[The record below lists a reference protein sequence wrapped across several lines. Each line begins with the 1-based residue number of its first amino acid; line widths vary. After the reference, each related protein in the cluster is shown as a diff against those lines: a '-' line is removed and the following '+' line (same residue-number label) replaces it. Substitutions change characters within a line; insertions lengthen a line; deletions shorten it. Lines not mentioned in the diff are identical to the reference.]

1 MNLLNLW
8 IWTCYSW
15 IWTRSFE
22 FQLVLLSSQLVI
34 SKSQLATR
42 NSQLVTRVLSY
53 HVPIIVITVIH
64 LVAKQM
70 SLVKMFCLHYLCLK
84 SLIVVTRI
92 SLIFLLDEF
101 FIFSFLVLLKEM
113 KTLGESKI
121 SSCYF
126 CIWRRSRELVGRVS
140 PRFPFVTLVV
150 ESFSS
155 DHLRTMIRYWAESH
169 LRFYQTSTMKLS

>member
-8 IWTCYSW
+8 T
-15 IWTRSFE
+15 WTRYSRIWNRTFD

-42 NSQLVTRVLSY
+42 NSQLVTRDLSY
-53 HVPIIVITVIH
+53 HVAIIVITVIH

-70 SLVKMFCLHYLCLK
+70 SLVKVFSLHYFCLK

-92 SLIFLLDEF
+92 SLIFLLDKF

-113 KTLGESKI
+113 KTPGESKI
-121 SSCYF
+121 LSCYF
-126 CIWRRSRELVGRVS
+126 CIWLRSRELGGRVS

-150 ESFSS
+150 EGFSS
-155 DHLRTMIRYWAESH
+155 DHLRTIIRYWTESN
-169 LRFYQTSTMKLS
+169 LEFYPTSAMKLS